1 MPTLSLVIPA
11 YNEEERLPVLL
22 DELADSAAESVA
34 RSGYELRETLIVDD
48 GSSDRTSE
56 VLRAAAES
64 NRTLRPIAEFGRNM
78 GKGAAVA
85 AGMRRAR
92 AEWVLVA
99 DVDLSTPLS
108 ELGKLAAAVAEGA
121 EIAIGSRSVP
131 GAEVERG
138 PLHRKVT
145 GKAFNEAVRLLTG
158 LQVRDTQCGFK
169 LMPAE
174 IGRRLLEPQIC
185 PGFAFDVELLMRAQR
200 AGIRVAEVPVLYVH
214 DSRSRVRVASASL
227 EMLREVA
234 GLSYRLRSGG
244 RALVGSPAD
253 DSN

>member
-1 MPTLSLVIPA
+1 M
-11 YNEEERLPVLL
+11 
-22 DELADSAAESVA
+22 
-34 RSGYELRETLIVDD
+34 
-48 GSSDRTSE
+48 
-56 VLRAAAES
+56 
-64 NRTLRPIAEFGRNM
+64 
-78 GKGAAVA
+78 
-85 AGMRRAR
+85 
-92 AEWVLVA
+92 
-99 DVDLSTPLS
+99 
-108 ELGKLAAAVAEGA
+108 
-121 EIAIGSRSVP
+121 
-131 GAEVERG
+131 
-138 PLHRKVT
+138 
-145 GKAFNEAVRLLTG
+145 TG